1 MMALRNKICLLGSLI
16 ILSISTQCCVSN
28 KENKTDNGIFTNT
41 KGGEGGKIIRVTN
54 LQSSGEGS
62 FREAVSMAGPRII
75 VFEVGGV
82 INLDKEHITIDE
94 PHITIAGQTAPSPG
108 ITFIRGSIIIY
119 SHDVII
125 RHIMIRPG
133 DAGQPK
139 KSGWEPD
146 GMTTVGGNAYNV
158 LIDHCSATWSVDENI
173 SVSGPVPNIWDSTSH
188 RVIISNCLI
197 AEGLSNSTHS
207 SGEHSKGSLIHDNCR
222 DITVARNLYA
232 DNNQRN
238 PYFKT
243 ASTGIIANNL
253 IYNPGVHAIR
263 THWVKAEWEG
273 APEPPFAKISIV
285 GNVLIPGNNTQ
296 TNAFIIGD
304 HADLYIKDNLI
315 KENKTGIPM
324 TSGTFNE
331 IKNPP
336 VWHNELEIM
345 DPEKVMEYVLSHA
358 GARPACRDP
367 IDQRIINSVYEK
379 TGKIIDSQEEV
390 GGYPAY
396 DSVYRKLQIPE
407 DKVQEWLAKMAREVE

>member
-222 DITVARNLYA
+222 DITVVRNLYA

-358 GARPACRDP
+358 GARPAYRDP

>member
-173 SVSGPVPNIWDSTSH
+173 SVSGPVPNIWDSTS
-188 RVIISNCLI
+188 
-197 AEGLSNSTHS
+197 
-207 SGEHSKGSLIHDNCR
+207 
-222 DITVARNLYA
+222 
-232 DNNQRN
+232 
-238 PYFKT
+238 T
-243 ASTGIIANNL
+243 A
-253 IYNPGVHAIR
+253 
-263 THWVKAEWEG
+263 
-273 APEPPFAKISIV
+273 
-285 GNVLIPGNNTQ
+285 
-296 TNAFIIGD
+296 
-304 HADLYIKDNLI
+304 
-315 KENKTGIPM
+315 
-324 TSGTFNE
+324 
-331 IKNPP
+331 
-336 VWHNELEIM
+336 
-345 DPEKVMEYVLSHA
+345 
-358 GARPACRDP
+358 
-367 IDQRIINSVYEK
+367 
-379 TGKIIDSQEEV
+379 
-390 GGYPAY
+390 
-396 DSVYRKLQIPE
+396 
-407 DKVQEWLAKMAREVE
+407 